1 VLPALTLLASLAA
14 LAGWALVLRH
24 AWRRSVGTAT
34 LVLLVPGYAPWYA
47 FSQFEH
53 PQKGPVL
60 GAWLGGHGLAA
71 MGLAWLMLA
80 RTAG

>member
-1 VLPALTLLASLAA
+1 MLPALTVLASLAA
-14 LAGWALVLRH
+14 LAGWVMVLRH
-24 AWRRSVGTAT
+24 AWARSVGTAT

-53 PQKGPVL
+53 PNKGPVL

-71 MGLAWLMLA
+71 MGVAWLLLA
-80 RTAG
+80 RTAA